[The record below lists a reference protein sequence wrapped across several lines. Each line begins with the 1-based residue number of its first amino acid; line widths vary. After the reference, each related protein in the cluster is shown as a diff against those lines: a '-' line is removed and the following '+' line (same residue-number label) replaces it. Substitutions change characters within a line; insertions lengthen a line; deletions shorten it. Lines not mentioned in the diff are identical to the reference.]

1 MDAKIYAVIDTNV
14 LVSALFSISGNSS
27 PSIIIRKI
35 IDGVITPLYNEDIL
49 SEYEEVLNRAKFPFR
64 KADIEWLI
72 STFLDFGIS
81 LGRTAISD
89 EVFID
94 KDDIVFYEVALS
106 KEDSFLIT
114 GNIRHFPKKPFIVT
128 PAEML
133 TIIDEMEA
141 GPGRILNEPAVR
153 YGY

>member
-1 MDAKIYAVIDTNV
+1 MDAKIYAVIGTNV
-14 LVSALFSISGNSS
+14 LVSALFSISGNSN

-49 SEYEEVLNRAKFPFR
+49 AEYEEALNRDKFPFR
-64 KADIEWLI
+64 KADIDWLI
-72 STFLDFGIS
+72 SAFLDYGIS

-89 EVFID
+89 EIFID

-106 KEDSFLIT
+106 KEDSFLVT

-141 GPGRILNEPAVR
+141 GPGRILNEPVAS
-153 YGY
+153 YGK

>member
-72 STFLDFGIS
+72 STFVDFGIS

-141 GPGRILNEPAVR
+141 GPGRILNEPAVW